1 MIGFSMCVE
10 IDGAD
15 VIRIEGA
22 EVPSVVLSDTSPT
35 LPLERSLLGA

>member
-15 VIRIEGA
+15 VIRIEGLG
-22 EVPSVVLSDTSPT
+22 VPFVVLSDNPPT